1 MPSAV
6 AALYFDGVSAR
17 VHAATIA
24 LDGDA
29 LHVQAEGVA
38 RREPLSTLRLSEPM
52 GSAPRLITF
61 ADGAHVEVRD
71 HAALALLLDAS
82 GHRDRATVRWA
93 FDARIV
99 LGAVA
104 ALILIVWLGARY
116 GLPWAAG
123 MAAPH
128 VPQAV
133 VAGMSQQAL
142 ELLDDRLL
150 APSKLDEA
158 RQQQLRSALAARS
171 ALPHTLL
178 FRSGG
183 SVGANAFALPDGS
196 LIVTDQLVAL
206 ADDDEQVLAVLMHEL
221 GHVERMHG
229 MRMVLQGSAVA
240 LFMTWYAGDVSSL
253 LAMAPTVL
261 LQSGYSRSMELE
273 ADAYA
278 ARALRSQGRSPALL
292 ADMLERLARAHGARD
307 NDTSAGW
314 LSSHP
319 DSAQRIEKLRR
330 GDFAAD

>member
-17 VHAATIA
+17 AHAATIE

-82 GHRDRATVRWA
+82 GHRDRATVRGA
-93 FDARIV
+93 FDARVV

-104 ALILIVWLGARY
+104 ALILIAGLCARY

-128 VPQAV
+128 VPQSV
-133 VAGMSQQAL
+133 VAAMSQRAL

-150 APSKLDEA
+150 APSELDRA

-171 ALPHTLL
+171 A
-178 FRSGG
+178 GG

-196 LIVTDQLVAL
+196 IIVTDQLVAL

-221 GHVERMHG
+221 GHVELKHG
-229 MRMVLQGSAVA
+229 VRMVLQGSAVA

-278 ARALRSQGRSPALL
+278 ARVLRSQGRSPALL
-292 ADMLERLARAHGARD
+292 ADMLERLARAHGARED
-307 NDTSAGW
+307 GAAAGW

-319 DSAQRIEKLRR
+319 GSAQRIERLRR
-330 GDFAAD
+330 RDFAAD

>member
-1 MPSAV
+1 MPSV

-17 VHAATIA
+17 AHAATIE

-38 RREPLSTLRLSEPM
+38 RREPLATLRLSEPM
-52 GSAPRLITF
+52 GAAPRLITF

-71 HAALALLLDAS
+71 HAALAQILDAS

-93 FDARIV
+93 FDARVV

-133 VAGMSQQAL
+133 VAAMSQQAL

-171 ALPHTLL
+171 TLPHTLL

-206 ADDDEQVLAVLMHEL
+206 ANWS
-221 GHVERMHG
+221 RWPT
-229 MRMVLQGSAVA
+229 
-240 LFMTWYAGDVSSL
+240 MTNRCWRY
-253 LAMAPTVL
+253 
-261 LQSGYSRSMELE
+261 
-273 ADAYA
+273 
-278 ARALRSQGRSPALL
+278 
-292 ADMLERLARAHGARD
+292 
-307 NDTSAGW
+307 
-314 LSSHP
+314 
-319 DSAQRIEKLRR
+319 
-330 GDFAAD
+330 